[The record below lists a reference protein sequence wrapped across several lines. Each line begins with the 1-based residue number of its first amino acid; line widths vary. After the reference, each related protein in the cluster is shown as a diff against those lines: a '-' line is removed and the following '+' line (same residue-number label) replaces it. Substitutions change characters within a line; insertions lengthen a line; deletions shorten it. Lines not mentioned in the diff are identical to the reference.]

1 LSANPI
7 RVKDLL
13 SVLSIEELNE
23 TAETYFARLKDPTH
37 LLAKPYAAVEE
48 CAVLLTHL
56 GALLKGSHPLPGMAV
71 LDFGC
76 GSGWLTRILTQL
88 RLEVFAIDPSRSA
101 LNLAQRLMVEQPP
114 FGRYHQ
120 PKFLVFDGRTIPLP
134 SGSVHRVFCN
144 DAFHHVP
151 NPEEALQEI
160 ARVLR
165 PGGIAA
171 FAEGGP
177 RHSLTAQAQQEM
189 RLYRVIEND
198 IIIRDV
204 WGYAQKAGFAKIFI
218 AVLSADCPLLSLC
231 QYEKWLAGDP
241 VAEENVNSRLRSYLE
256 NVTIFF
262 LEKSGTEV
270 LDSRTRSGLRA
281 DLSVELSSV
290 APAVHGT
297 ARIQNCGSAVWLP
310 HGSAGEGG
318 VALGVHL
325 LDRSRRCIELD
336 FARIILKSGKD
347 EPVLPGEEVSVAF
360 ILPALPKGQYS
371 LEFDMVSE
379 GVTWFAFAGSPTVV
393 TDIAIGG

>member
-1 LSANPI
+1 MSPNPL

-13 SVLSIEELNE
+13 SALSLEALNE
-23 TAETYFARLKDPTH
+23 TAEAYFAQIKDPTYH
-37 LLAKPYAAVEE
+37 LAKPFAAVEE
-48 CAVLLTHL
+48 CAALLTHL

-88 RLEVFAIDPSRSA
+88 RLKVFAIDPSLSA

-114 FGRYHQ
+114 FGSYHQ
-120 PKFLVFDGRTIPLP
+120 PRFLVFDGTTIPLP

-151 NPEEALQEI
+151 NPEEAIQEI

-171 FAEGGP
+171 FAEPGP
-177 RHSLTAQAQQEM
+177 QHSLTPQAQQEM
-189 RLYRVIEND
+189 RSYRVVEND
-198 IIIRDV
+198 IIIGDI
-204 WGYAQKAGFAKIFI
+204 WGYAQKVGFAKLFI
-218 AVLSADCPLLSLC
+218 AVLSADCPLLSLS
-231 QYEKWLAGDP
+231 QYEQWLAGDP
-241 VAEENVNSRLRSYLE
+241 AAEENVNSRLRSYLE

-262 LEKSGTEV
+262 LEKSGTEL

-290 APAVHGT
+290 PPAVHGT
-297 ARIQNCGSAVWLP
+297 ARIQNSGSAVWLP
-310 HGSAGEGG
+310 HSSAGEGG

-325 LDRSRRCIELD
+325 LDTSGRCLELD
-336 FARIILKSGKD
+336 FARILLKSGKD
-347 EPVLPGEEVSVAF
+347 DPILPGEEVSVVFA
-360 ILPALPKGQYS
+360 LPGLPKGQHS
-371 LEFDMVSE
+371 LEFDLVSE
-379 GVTWFAFAGSPTVV
+379 GVTWFALQGSPTVII
-393 TDIAIGG
+393 DITIGA